1 MGQPSNE
8 LTPEKGKLIMAGAR
22 STLSFTSK
30 LAFAGAA
37 AATMVYAVRQRRRM
51 DFAAK
56 VVVIT
61 GASRGLGL
69 ELARRFAEE
78 QAHVVLLARQREQ
91 LAEVARELE
100 SIGAKVTLLQC
111 DVTKEDGVR
120 AGMASI
126 IDELGRVDVLINNA
140 GIIQVGPAEHM
151 NNEDFAEAMA
161 VHFWAPLYLMRAV
174 IPHMKRQGHGRIVNI
189 ASIGAKVAL
198 PHLLPYT
205 ASKFALAGLSEGM
218 RTELAKDGIYVT
230 TVSPGLMRTGSHVN
244 ALFKGQQ
251 RKEFALFSAANA
263 WLSTSSGRAA
273 RQIME
278 ACRYGT
284 SELVITPQA
293 KLLRLVN
300 GVFPRLVAE
309 TLGLICRALPGPAG
323 AEGDHLKRGWESQSA
338 LAPSLLTRPADRAS
352 SDNKEAPQPALPN

>member
-1 MGQPSNE
+1 
-8 LTPEKGKLIMAGAR
+8 MAGAP
-22 STLSFTSK
+22 STLSLTSR
-30 LAFAGAA
+30 LALAGAA

-78 QAHVVLLARQREQ
+78 QAHLVLLARQQEQ
-91 LAEVARELE
+91 LGEAARELE
-100 SIGAKVTLLQC
+100 SIGAQVTVLQC
-111 DVTKEDGVR
+111 DATKADGVR
-120 AGMASI
+120 AGIASI
-126 IDELGRVDVLINNA
+126 LNELGRIDVLVNNA
-140 GIIQVGPAEHM
+140 GMIQVGPVEHM
-151 NNEDFAEAMA
+151 TPDDFAKALA
-161 VHFWAPLYLMRAV
+161 VHFWAPLSLMLEV
-174 IPHMKRQGHGRIVNI
+174 IPHMKHQGHGRIVNI
-189 ASIGAKVAL
+189 TSIGAKVAL

-218 RTELAKDGIYVT
+218 RTELAKDKIYVT

-263 WLSTSSGRAA
+263 WLSTSSVRAA
-273 RQIME
+273 RQIVE

-293 KLLRLVN
+293 KLLRLVK
-300 GVFPRLVAE
+300 GVFPKLVAE
-309 TLGLICRALPGPAG
+309 TLGLLCRALPGPAG
-323 AEGDHLKRGWESQSA
+323 DEGDRLKRGWESQSA
-338 LAPSLLTRPADRAS
+338 IAPSVLTRSADRAV
-352 SDNKEAPQPALPN
+352 SDNNEVQQPPLPN